1 MERVSKITKTQREKA
16 ERLLLKQMLDTQPW
30 LKRTMKAMVN
40 NENAELKDTIT
51 PILEHKL
58 REQRTIGIL
67 IGWIAAMQRTQEV
80 VNNTTN
86 YEDIKNYI
94 EKEIKDIE
102 NRLNENNESEGLKD
116 D

>member
-1 MERVSKITKTQREKA
+1 MTKAQREKA

-30 LKRTMKAMVN
+30 LKRTMEAMVN
-40 NENAELKDTIT
+40 NENVEIKDAIA
-51 PILEHKL
+51 PILEHKF
-58 REQRTIGIL
+58 REQRTTGIL

-102 NRLNENNESEGLKD
+102 NRLNENDESEGLKD